1 MNKLIVL
8 ATFFLASCANTQ
20 YRKHDLFSVKYT
32 VREYY
37 LPVAKKAEVKPIK
50 SAKKSVKRKASRLDC
65 ERVFKEINQCMKQ

>member
-8 ATFFLASCANTQ
+8 AIFFLASCANTQ

-37 LPVAKKAEVKPIK
+37 LPVTVKPEIKPIK
-50 SAKKSVKRKASRLDC
+50 KPSKSVKKKASRLDC
-65 ERVFKEINQCMKQ
+65 ERVFKEVNQCMQK